1 MHPAKP
7 NDLSPSL
14 QQEKAT
20 HARPDNIEILGD
32 EKAGEV
38 YEMLYGGME

>member
-1 MHPAKP
+1 M
-7 NDLSPSL
+7 
-14 QQEKAT
+14 QQENAT

-32 EKAGEV
+32 QKAGEV

>member
-1 MHPAKP
+1 M
-7 NDLSPSL
+7 

-32 EKAGEV
+32 EKAGVV
-38 YEMLYGGME
+38 YEMLYEGME